1 MDWYNP
7 LLHKRSSVT
16 AGIPPIPNAFDSIAL
31 KSLQFQ
37 KKQQNTLL
45 PPSTQRNNINATA
58 PDAMDALSYFLS
70 KNPLYAVDWVY
81 SPYANSDCIAIGSYK
96 ESASNSLQIVHGVSY
111 GKEASQAFEE
121 KYEDGIYLG
130 GSPERGDQ
138 EVEGFDFHKVA
149 ETGIDYPVTNIQ
161 WDPSILRGVNGFQE
175 LFGASL
181 DILRLYKV
189 DHESLDSNNDYKL
202 SPLCGLAN
210 CTSTGSSKGDYSTGN
225 AEAVNT
231 LPPITSFDW
240 NKVDTNTIITS
251 SVDTTCTVWDLN
263 RPGQFCEPGS
273 GLAANSP
280 PCEPTSIKAQLIA
293 HDSEVFDV
301 KFLHNST
308 NVFVSVGK
316 DGSMRLFDLR
326 SLEHSTIIYEPPQGQ
341 TSSSYLSPLQE
352 GPFGSKA
359 LLKLSTS
366 NIDQYYMA
374 TIAANSSEVLVIDS
388 RMPGVP
394 IANLDASLNG
404 SQGAVNS
411 ITWHPHSNYLLTG
424 GDNCEALVW
433 DCNNLS
439 TEGPKEVMSST
450 FAASTKPEAT
460 LSGSDTPVLC
470 YDDDIEINNVCW
482 RSQGDWFG
490 VISGKKLQAV
500 LI

>member
-7 LLHKRSSVT
+7 LLHKRSSVS
-16 AGIPPIPNAFDSIAL
+16 AGMPPIPSAFDSIAL
-31 KSLQFQ
+31 KSLQLQ

-45 PPSTQRNNINATA
+45 PPSTQRNNINATTT
-58 PDAMDALSYFLS
+58 DAMDALSYFLS
-70 KNPLYAVDWVY
+70 KNPLYAVDWMY

-96 ESASNSLQIVHGVSY
+96 ESTSNSLQIVHGVAY
-111 GKEASQAFEE
+111 GREASQAFEE
-121 KYEDGIYLG
+121 NCEDGMHLG

-138 EVEGFDFHKVA
+138 EIEGFDFHKVA
-149 ETGIDYPVTNIQ
+149 EIGVDYPVTNIQ
-161 WDPSILRGVNGFQE
+161 WDPTILGDVGGFQE
-175 LFGASL
+175 LFAASL
-181 DILRLYKV
+181 DVLRLYKV
-189 DHESLDSNNDYKL
+189 DHDTLDSNNNYKL
-202 SPLCGLAN
+202 NQLCALAN
-210 CTSTGSSKGDYSTGN
+210 CASTATNKDYSATSS
-225 AEAVNT
+225 EAVNT

-263 RPGQFCEPGS
+263 RAGQLCGPGS
-273 GLAANSP
+273 DIAANSSHS
-280 PCEPTSIKAQLIA
+280 EAASIKAQLIA

-341 TSSSYLSPLQE
+341 MSSGYLSPLQE
-352 GPFGSKA
+352 KLFGSKA

-374 TIAANSSEVLVIDS
+374 TIAASSSEVLIIDS

-394 IANLDASLNG
+394 IANLDASSGG

-411 ITWHPHSNYLLTG
+411 ITWHPRSNYLLTG
-424 GDNCEALVW
+424 GDDCEALVW

-439 TEGPKEVMSST
+439 AEGQKEGVSST
-450 FAASTKPEAT
+450 LAASVKPEAR
-460 LSGSDTPVLC
+460 LSGFYAPILC